1 MRRQRAIGV
10 SSRTQPVQLGAQA
23 SAVGLLRTHLIIT
36 QIILNSQ
43 LNHSSRMQSPFLPWA
58 LPEAGYTVFLLRDIS
73 AKSVYHWEGGNIQ
86 PPPKKHY
93 QKKGKRKTGLAEVS
107 Y

>member
-1 MRRQRAIGV
+1 MRRQQAIGV

-43 LNHSSRMQSPFLPWA
+43 LNHSSRMQSPVPPRA

-86 PPPKKHY
+86 PPPKKTTT
-93 QKKGKRKTGLAEVS
+93 KKKEKGKQD
-107 Y
+107 